1 MIAKTRDDVAS
12 VGINTLSVSSE
23 KDSRGKNMKNPPKSV
38 SDGTPSLGARRGVLT
53 KKSTMNLLPKQK
65 SDKVERVRTEG
76 NEQVPNKFPVKELQ
90 PSTDDFID
98 GRDPEEKRKDEKR
111 EERLDRFYNLN
122 KRARQG
128 DHQKE
133 VGMNHSNFSTA
144 SEPPSSLETISISS
158 TTPYTSLS
166 TSSASVS
173 TPKRERGNS
182 SSDQEEPSVGAAE
195 PNQNMQL
202 CPEIPP
208 GLQVHHLL
216 YFKFKIIQLKSHL
229 VSGTA

>member
-53 KKSTMNLLPKQK
+53 KKSTMNLLPKRMSTQK

-76 NEQVPNKFPVKELQ
+76 NEQVPNKFPAKELQ

-98 GRDPEEKRKDEKR
+98 GRDAEEKRKDEKR

-128 DHQKE
+128 NHQE
-133 VGMNHSNFSTA
+133 EAGMNHSNFSTA

-208 GLQVHHLL
+208 GLQVHHFQYFKSKMLFIRL
-216 YFKFKIIQLKSHL
+216 YFY
-229 VSGTA
+229 

>member
-1 MIAKTRDDVAS
+1 MIAKTRDGVPSA
-12 VGINTLSVSSE
+12 GINTLSSE
-23 KDSRGKNMKNPPKSV
+23 KDSRGENMKNPPKSV
-38 SDGTPSLGARRGVLT
+38 SDGKPSLGSRRGVLT
-53 KKSTMNLLPKQK
+53 KKSTMNLLPKRMSTQK
-65 SDKVERVRTEG
+65 SDKVVRMEG

-98 GRDPEEKRKDEKR
+98 GRDPEERRKDEKR

-128 DHQKE
+128 NHQE
-133 VGMNHSNFSTA
+133 EAGMNHSNFSTA

-216 YFKFKIIQLKSHL
+216 CFKCKITQLKSHL

>member
-12 VGINTLSVSSE
+12 AGVNTLSSE

-38 SDGTPSLGARRGVLT
+38 SDGAPSLGSRRGVLT
-53 KKSTMNLLPKQK
+53 KKSKMNLLPKRMSTTQK
-65 SDKVERVRTEG
+65 SDKVERVRVEG
-76 NEQVPNKFPVKELQ
+76 NEQVPNEFPAKELQ

-98 GRDPEEKRKDEKR
+98 GRDAEEKRKDEKR

-128 DHQKE
+128 DHQE
-133 VGMNHSNFSTA
+133 EAGMNHSNFSTA

-158 TTPYTSLS
+158 TTLYTSLS

-208 GLQVHHLL
+208 GLQVHHFQ
-216 YFKFKIIQLKSHL
+216 YFLSAR
-229 VSGTA
+229 SSN